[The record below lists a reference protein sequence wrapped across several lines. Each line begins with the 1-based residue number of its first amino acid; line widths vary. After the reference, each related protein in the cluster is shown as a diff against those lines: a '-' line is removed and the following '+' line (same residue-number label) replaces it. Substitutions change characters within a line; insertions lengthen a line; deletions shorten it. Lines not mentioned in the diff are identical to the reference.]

1 MSGTGTKS
9 GSQERRKH
17 TPENFMFGKLIGE
30 GSFSTVF
37 LVKEIG
43 GNERELACKVC
54 DKRQITKEKKT
65 KYILSEKVIVS
76 YELKFSQ
83 KKLFE
88 SISIF
93 VPNFSNVQSNYF
105 SGNTCKVK

>member
-1 MSGTGTKS
+1 MSVTGTKS

-65 KYILSEKVIVS
+65 KYILSEKVSIEFFNPLSLPEITSTKS
-76 YELKFSQ
+76 YNVC
-83 KKLFE
+83 
-88 SISIF
+88 SI
-93 VPNFSNVQSNYF
+93 YF
-105 SGNTCKVK
+105 ISTFILGNTCKIK

>member
-1 MSGTGTKS
+1 MSVTGTKS

-65 KYILSEKVIVS
+65 KYILSEKV
-76 YELKFSQ
+76 
-83 KKLFE
+83 
-88 SISIF
+88 SIEFF
-93 VPNFSNVQSNYF
+93 VTSFVGGLTSTIHIMFAQFIS
-105 SGNTCKVK
+105 

>member
-37 LVKEIG
+37 LVREVG
-43 GNERELACKVC
+43 GTERELACKVC

-65 KYILSEKVIVS
+65 KYILSEKVMVLCQYYNIYLPYILPS
-76 YELKFSQ
+76 
-83 KKLFE
+83 
-88 SISIF
+88 
-93 VPNFSNVQSNYF
+93 NFRRL
-105 SGNTCKVK
+105 

>member
-1 MSGTGTKS
+1 MSVTGTKS

-65 KYILSEKVIVS
+65 KYILSEKVSIEFFYLLSLPRRDLIFNVISKIV
-76 YELKFSQ
+76 LKHNN
-83 KKLFE
+83 
-88 SISIF
+88 I
-93 VPNFSNVQSNYF
+93 NFRKYLQN
-105 SGNTCKVK
+105 

>member
-1 MSGTGTKS
+1 MSVTGTKS

-43 GNERELACKVC
+43 GTERELACKVC

-65 KYILSEKVIVS
+65 KYILSEKVSIEFFYLLSLPRGIVDS
-76 YELKFSQ
+76 AY
-83 KKLFE
+83 
-88 SISIF
+88 
-93 VPNFSNVQSNYF
+93 NVCLIYF
-105 SGNTCKVK
+105 IIILILGNTCKIE